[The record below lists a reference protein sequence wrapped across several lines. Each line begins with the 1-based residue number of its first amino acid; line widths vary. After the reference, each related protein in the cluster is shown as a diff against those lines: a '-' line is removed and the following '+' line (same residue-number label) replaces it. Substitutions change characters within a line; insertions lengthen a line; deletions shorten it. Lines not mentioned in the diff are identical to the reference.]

1 MKDGDILAT
10 VDLGSNS
17 FRLEMA
23 RLDHGQLVRLDY
35 YKEPVRLGAGFDEHK
50 NLTDAA
56 ITRSVECLERF
67 AERLS
72 GLKPTAVRAVATQS
86 LRSARNP
93 DAFLVR
99 AEAAL
104 GHPIEV
110 ISGQEEARLIYLG
123 AANDLPEEPHR
134 RIVVDIGGGSTE
146 LIVGLNQQSEQ
157 TESLRIGC
165 VSHTLKFF
173 PDGLV
178 TAKSMEKAITAAVA
192 RFEEVAEVFG
202 AHQWQS
208 AYGSSGT
215 AEAIA
220 ELCTQLGEPPEFI
233 TRAGMKKIA
242 EIMIESPPQK
252 WPFENLRAQR
262 MQVLAGGLAVMMGL
276 FIALNVKSMRPC
288 YSALRQGVMVDLL
301 DRLSEHDIN
310 TDVRHNSITRL
321 ARRWL
326 VDGAQATRVQRTA
339 LALYVQLEHRDERM
353 RDSLSWAALTH
364 EVGMTVSHSSYQK
377 HSDYL
382 IRHADIAGFSFTEQ
396 ALIADLI
403 AMHRGGLKKWQ
414 DALNQSALHQAAL
427 CLRLAVILCHART
440 EIEPPAIALHEQA
453 GQINWHIDAA
463 WRTAFPMSA
472 YLLDE
477 EAAAWAKLQT

>member
-35 YKEPVRLGAGFDEHK
+35 YKEPVRLGAGLDEHK

-56 ITRSVECLERF
+56 IARSVECLERF

-93 DAFLVR
+93 NAFLVP
-99 AEAAL
+99 AQAAL

-123 AANDLPEEPHR
+123 AAADLPEEANR

-146 LIVGLNQQSEQ
+146 LIVGLNQHAER

-173 PDGLV
+173 PDGV
-178 TAKSMEKAITAAVA
+178 ITEKAMEKAVTAAVA
-192 RFEEVAEVFG
+192 RFEEVAESFG

-220 ELCTQLGEPPEFI
+220 ELCSQLGEPPEHI

-242 EIMIESPPQK
+242 DIMMTLPPQD

-262 MQVLAGGLAVMMGL
+262 TQVLAGGLAVMMGL
-276 FIALNVKSMRPC
+276 FVALNITDMRPC

-301 DRLSEHDIN
+301 DRLTDHDISA
-310 TDVRHNSITRL
+310 DVRYNSITRL

-326 VDGAQATRVQRTA
+326 VDGAQAVRVQRTA
-339 LALYVQLEHRDERM
+339 LALYAQLEHDDGRM

-364 EVGMTVSHSSYQK
+364 EVGMTVSHSGYQK

-396 ALIADLI
+396 ALIADLVG
-403 AMHRGGLKKWQ
+403 MHRGGLKKWQ
-414 DALNQSALHQAAL
+414 DTLAQTELSNAAL
-427 CLRLAVILCHART
+427 CLRLAVLLCHART
-440 EIEPPAIALHEQA
+440 DIEPPAITLRQRA
-453 GQINWHIDAA
+453 GYVDWQVDAT
-463 WRTAFPMSA
+463 WRAAFPMSA

-477 EAAAWAKLQT
+477 EAAAWLKLRS